1 MPKAGDIAP
10 DFELLNQ
17 EGERVQLS
25 ALRGKKIILFAYP
38 KADTS
43 G

>member
-1 MPKAGDIAP
+1 MTAGFALINQDGKPVKLA
-10 DFELLNQ
+10 DFT
-17 EGERVQLS
+17 GRSVV
-25 ALRGKKIILFAYP
+25 LFAYP

>member
-1 MPKAGDIAP
+1 MNAGFTLVNQDGKPVKLA
-10 DFELLNQ
+10 DFA
-17 EGERVQLS
+17 GRSVV
-25 ALRGKKIILFAYP
+25 LFAFP